1 MNDRETAK
9 RLLILLISAVGMIAM
24 VGFYAWKWFGFYY
37 PYILIYDI
45 KLYFNGHILILLIY
59 AVLLF
64 LFSNLY
70 GGLRIGYLKPMETF
84 LSQIFSLICVNV
96 MSYFQLALI
105 HGWLI
110 PAAPFLEMMG
120 LQLVWSAVWIFLANR
135 VYRRI
140 FPPRRLLLIHGERSI
155 DDILHKFASRKDKYD
170 IVKCM
175 GLEEGAEALFNEME
189 KGYGG
194 VVLWDI
200 PTAVRNKLLKYC
212 YSRSIRI
219 YLMPKIPDVII
230 KGSEQLHLFDTPILL
245 TRENALTVEQRI
257 VKRCIDIVCSLILLV
272 IASPFM
278 LITAIAIRLNLP
290 SSNSAACG
298 WTRKR
303 TAWRGWPQS
312 TIPGSLPSGALSGRC
327 ALTSCLSCSIS

>member
-1 MNDRETAK
+1 MKDRETGK
-9 RLLILLISAVGMIAM
+9 RLLILLISAIGMLAM
-24 VGFYAWKWFGFYY
+24 VGFYAWIWFGFYY
-37 PYILIYDI
+37 PKILIYDI

-59 AVLLF
+59 TVILF

-70 GGLRIGYLKPMETF
+70 GGLKIGYLKPMEVF
-84 LSQIFSLICVNV
+84 LSQVFSLICVNV

-105 HGWLI
+105 HGNLI
-110 PAAPFLEMMG
+110 WPVPFFRMMAG
-120 LQLVWSAVWIFLANR
+120 QLVFSAVWIYFANL

-140 FPPRRLLLIHGERSI
+140 FPPRKLLLIHGDRSI
-155 DDILHKFASRKDKYD
+155 EDILHKFASRKDKYN

-175 GLEEGAEALFNEME
+175 GLEEGAEALFDEME

-257 VKRCIDIVCSLILLV
+257 IKRCIDIVCSLILLV

-278 LITAIAIRLNLP
+278 LVTAIIIKLYD
-290 SSNSAACG
+290 G
-298 WTRKR
+298 
-303 TAWRGWPQS
+303 
-312 TIPGSLPSGALSGRC
+312 GAG
-327 ALTSCLSCSIS
+327 AV